1 MHVVHN
7 LSLHFY
13 MLLIIEVETLT
24 ELKDEE
30 INLIVM
36 LGNIS
41 DVQSKYPLGKSLV
54 LNVE

>member
-1 MHVVHN
+1 
-7 LSLHFY
+7 

-41 DVQSKYPLGKSLV
+41 DVQSKYRLGKSLV